1 MEDECES
8 KGEGKARKVGLSA
21 QNLTPNL
28 TMHCGNG
35 FSLDQRQVDQGADR
49 QGFDYEGHG
58 VLMWRK

>member
-28 TMHCGNG
+28 TMHRGIMA
-35 FSLDQRQVDQGADR
+35 SLSASRSRG
-49 QGFDYEGHG
+49 
-58 VLMWRK
+58 

>member
-28 TMHCGNG
+28 TMHRGNG
-35 FSLDQRQVDQGADR
+35 FSLG
-49 QGFDYEGHG
+49 E
-58 VLMWRK
+58 